1 MSQNLSSAAV
11 LVGALRVKIQNL
23 QTIKSQTY
31 FAKIKYNK
39 QGLLFVPTSYFYY
52 ILTSTGFPA
61 FLVFP
66 SFPTFS

>member
-11 LVGALRVKIQNL
+11 LVMALRVKIQNL

-39 QGLLFVPTSYFYY
+39 QGLLFVPTSYRNY
-52 ILTSTGFPA
+52 ILTSIEGLSRHVQNYR
-61 FLVFP
+61 LV
-66 SFPTFS
+66 